1 MLSLLNQIE
10 LEVITL
16 CSYLSSINSCLNYGT
31 RHRDL
36 KPRDLEP
43 RDLRH
48 VSSDLA
54 STDLTFQQHLA
65 CLAANN
71 MEIDFMLDL

>member
-1 MLSLLNQIE
+1 MPSLLNQIE

-48 VSSDLA
+48 VSSDFLIHG
-54 STDLTFQQHLA
+54 SDLPTTFGMP
-65 CLAANN
+65 CSK
-71 MEIDFMLDL
+71 